1 MSYPYG
7 QPDYQ
12 GYGYPP
18 AGYPP
23 PGYPP
28 AGYPQPGYAPYAYQE
43 PRPSGGAA
51 ITAGILAL
59 LLALLA
65 ALGIIG
71 LLSAAA
77 SLNEVHHSYSS
88 YSSSYSSSGSSGAGN
103 IFYVWAGVDGLVALL
118 WAIGGIMLMNHK
130 NAGRV
135 LLVVLSSIGLL
146 GGAAGIVVSFA
157 NGVPAA
163 SIGGF
168 IGLLI
173 AVLMLSLTLSS
184 SAKRWC
190 GVGMPSYPPAAYYG
204 QPPYPY

>member
-7 QPDYQ
+7 P
-12 GYGYPP
+12 GYEGNGYPP

-28 AGYPQPGYAPYAYQE
+28 AGYPAPGYAPYGYQE

-51 ITAGILAL
+51 ITAGIFAL

-65 ALGIIG
+65 AFGIIG
-71 LLSAAA
+71 LLSATD
-77 SLNEVHHSYSS
+77 SVSHSYGS
-88 YSSSYSSSGSSGAGN
+88 YRSHSSGSAD
-103 IFYVWAGVDGLVALL
+103 IFYIMAAVDGVIALL
-118 WAIGGIMLMNHK
+118 WAVGGIMLMNHK

-135 LLVVLSSIGLL
+135 TLVVLSSLGLL
-146 GGAAGIVVSFA
+146 GGLAGIVMSLA

-163 SIGGF
+163 SIGGT
-168 IGLLI
+168 IGLLF
-173 AVLMLSLTLSS
+173 AVLMLSLTLSG

-190 GVGMPSYPPAAYYG
+190 GVGMPAYPPVAYYG

>member
-7 QPDYQ
+7 P
-12 GYGYPP
+12 GYGGNGYPP

-28 AGYPQPGYAPYAYQE
+28 AGYPAPGYAPYGYQE

-51 ITAGILAL
+51 ITAGVFAL

-65 ALGIIG
+65 AFGIIG
-71 LLSAAA
+71 LLSAAN
-77 SLNEVHHSYSS
+77 SVSHSYGS
-88 YSSSYSSSGSSGAGN
+88 YRSHSSGSAD
-103 IFYVWAGVDGLVALL
+103 IFYIMAAVDGLIALL
-118 WAIGGIMLMNHK
+118 WAVGGIMLMNHK

-135 LLVVLSSIGLL
+135 MLVVLSSLGLL
-146 GGAAGIVVSFA
+146 GGLAGIVMALA

-163 SIGGF
+163 SIGGI
-168 IGLLI
+168 IGLLF
-173 AVLMLSLTLSS
+173 AVLMLSLTLSG

-190 GVGMPSYPPAAYYG
+190 GAGMPAYPPVAYYG

>member
-1 MSYPYG
+1 MSYPYD
-7 QPDYQ
+7 QPGYQ
-12 GYGYPP
+12 GYGYPPAGYPP

-28 AGYPQPGYAPYAYQE
+28 YGYQE

-51 ITAGILAL
+51 ITAGVFAL

-71 LLSAAA
+71 LIGAAA
-77 SLNEVHHSYSS
+77 SLNEVHRHYDSYSDS
-88 YSSSYSSSGSSGAGN
+88 YISTGSSGAGN
-103 IFYVWAGVDGLVALL
+103 IFYLFAALDGVFALL
-118 WAIGGIMLMNHK
+118 WAVGGIMLMNHK
-130 NAGRV
+130 NAGRIM
-135 LLVVLSSIGLL
+135 LVVLSSIGLL
-146 GGAAGIVVSFA
+146 GGIGGMISAFA

-163 SIGGF
+163 SIGG
-168 IGLLI
+168 IVGLFI
-173 AVLMLSLTLSS
+173 AVLMLSLTLSG

-190 GVGMPSYPPAAYYG
+190 GAGMPAYPPAAYYG

>member
-7 QPDYQ
+7 QPEYP

-23 PGYPP
+23 PGY
-28 AGYPQPGYAPYAYQE
+28 APGYAPYGYPE

-51 ITAGILAL
+51 ITAGVFSL
-59 LLALLA
+59 LIALLA
-65 ALGIIG
+65 GFGVLALI
-71 LLSAAA
+71 SAANN
-77 SLNEVHHSYSS
+77 LNDEYSYSHSYG
-88 YSSSYSSSGSSGAGN
+88 SSSNSGD
-103 IFYVWAGVDGLVALL
+103 IFFAIAAADGLIALL

-130 NAGRV
+130 NAGRII
-135 LLVVLSSIGLL
+135 VVILSSLGLL
-146 GGAAGIVVSFA
+146 GGIAGMITAFA

-163 SIGGF
+163 SIGG
-168 IGLLI
+168 IVGLAF
-173 AVLMLSLTLSS
+173 AVLMLSLTLSG

-190 GVGMPSYPPAAYYG
+190 GVGMPAYPPAAYYG

>member
-7 QPDYQ
+7 P
-12 GYGYPP
+12 GYGGNGYPP

-28 AGYPQPGYAPYAYQE
+28 AGYPAPGYAPYGYQE

-51 ITAGILAL
+51 ITAGVFAL

-65 ALGIIG
+65 AFGIIG
-71 LLSAAA
+71 LLSAAD
-77 SLNEVHHSYSS
+77 SVSHSYGS
-88 YSSSYSSSGSSGAGN
+88 YRSHSSGSAD
-103 IFYVWAGVDGLVALL
+103 IFYIMAAVDGLIALL
-118 WAIGGIMLMNHK
+118 WAVGGIMLMNHK

-135 LLVVLSSIGLL
+135 MLVVLSSLGLL
-146 GGAAGIVVSFA
+146 GGLAGIVMALA

-163 SIGGF
+163 SIGG
-168 IGLLI
+168 IVGLLF
-173 AVLMLSLTLSS
+173 AVLMLSLTLSG

-190 GVGMPSYPPAAYYG
+190 GVGTPAYPPAAYYG

>member
-7 QPDYQ
+7 QPEYP

-28 AGYPQPGYAPYAYQE
+28 YGYQE

-51 ITAGILAL
+51 ITAGIFAL

-65 ALGIIG
+65 SLGIIG

-77 SLNEVHHSYSS
+77 SLNRHHSYGSS
-88 YSSSYSSSGSSGAGN
+88 YSSHSSGAGN
-103 IFYVWAGVDGLVALL
+103 IFYVFAAVDGAIALL
-118 WAIGGIMLMNHK
+118 WAVGGIMLMNHK

-135 LLVVLSSIGLL
+135 LLIVLSSLGLL
-146 GGAAGIVVSFA
+146 GGIAGMVMAFA
-157 NGVPAA
+157 NGVPEA
-163 SIGGF
+163 SIGGI

-173 AVLMLSLTLSS
+173 AVLMLSLTLSG

-190 GVGMPSYPPAAYYG
+190 GAGMPAYAPAGYYG

>member
-7 QPDYQ
+7 P
-12 GYGYPP
+12 GYGGNGYPP

-28 AGYPQPGYAPYAYQE
+28 AGYPAPGYAPYGYQE

-51 ITAGILAL
+51 ITAGVFAL

-65 ALGIIG
+65 GFGIIG
-71 LLSAAA
+71 LLSAA
-77 SLNEVHHSYSS
+77 SNLNRSYGSYSS
-88 YSSSYSSSGSSGAGN
+88 HSSGSGD
-103 IFYVWAGVDGLVALL
+103 IFYVMAAVDGLIALL
-118 WAIGGIMLMNHK
+118 WAVGGIMLMNHK

-135 LLVVLSSIGLL
+135 MLVALSSLGLL
-146 GGAAGIVVSFA
+146 GGLAGIVMALA

-163 SIGGF
+163 SIGG
-168 IGLLI
+168 IVGLLF
-173 AVLMLSLTLSS
+173 AVLMLSLTLSG

-190 GVGMPSYPPAAYYG
+190 GVGMPAYPPAAYYA